1 MLSMLPIYKTT
12 KFNYW
17 VRLYVRLHILLVN
30 KGDVIALAII
40 WDQLI
45 AEMVLLAGI
54 IYFSIYLE
62 QLIYRKSE
70 KKEQK
75 ETKTNIVKFIE
86 NDLQQRLHF
95 IEESLQYKDYKPFF
109 TDMWDAVILAG
120 KHALL
125 SFELFQSLQRTY
137 SWMKY
142 YNSELEGNKKL
153 DEKILNEL
161 LEDVRKSIDRSLF
174 KLKESKF
181 GDKSENHETVQNTL
195 QTNSFKKYL
204 GFWL

>member
-1 MLSMLPIYKTT
+1 
-12 KFNYW
+12 
-17 VRLYVRLHILLVN
+17 LYVRFHILLVN
-30 KGDVIALAII
+30 RDVIALAII

-54 IYFSIYLE
+54 IYFSVYLE

-70 KKEQK
+70 KKEQN

-109 TDMWDAVILAG
+109 IDMWDAVILAG
-120 KHALL
+120 KYALL

-161 LEDVRKSIDRSLF
+161 LEDVRKSIDRSLL
-174 KLKESKF
+174 KLKV
-181 GDKSENHETVQNTL
+181 NQETMRNTL

-204 GFWL
+204 AFWL

>member
-1 MLSMLPIYKTT
+1 M
-12 KFNYW
+12 
-17 VRLYVRLHILLVN
+17 YVRFHILLVN
-30 KGDVIALAII
+30 RDVIALAII

-54 IYFSIYLE
+54 IYFSVYLE

-70 KKEQK
+70 KKEQN

-120 KHALL
+120 KYALL

-161 LEDVRKSIDRSLF
+161 LEDVRKSIDKSLL
-174 KLKESKF
+174 KLKV
-181 GDKSENHETVQNTL
+181 NQETIRNTL

-204 GFWL
+204 AFWLWLPSDTNIEKVFSFFAS

>member
-1 MLSMLPIYKTT
+1 M
-12 KFNYW
+12 
-17 VRLYVRLHILLVN
+17 LLVD
-30 KGDVIALAII
+30 KGDVTALTII

-62 QLIYRKSE
+62 QLIHRRSE
-70 KKEQK
+70 KKEQN
-75 ETKTNIVKFIE
+75 ETRKSVVKFIE
-86 NDLQQRLHF
+86 NDLQQRWHF

-125 SFELFQSLQRTY
+125 SFELFQNLQRTY

-153 DEKILNEL
+153 DEKTLVEL
-161 LEDVRKSIDRSLF
+161 LEDVKKSIDRSLL
-174 KLKESKF
+174 KLKETKF
-181 GDKSENHETVQNTL
+181 NDRSRNQEIIQNTVQTKG
-195 QTNSFKKYL
+195 FRKA
-204 GFWL
+204 FWL

>member
-1 MLSMLPIYKTT
+1 
-12 KFNYW
+12 
-17 VRLYVRLHILLVN
+17 LYVRLQILLLD
-30 KGDVIALAII
+30 KGDVTALVII

-62 QLIYRKSE
+62 QLIYHKSE
-70 KKEQK
+70 KKERK

-153 DEKILNEL
+153 DEKTLVEL
-161 LEDVRKSIDRSLF
+161 LEDVRKSIDRSLL

-181 GDKSENHETVQNTL
+181 GDRSETVQNTL